1 MYGAFRH
8 DKPFEHATIIGTLRN
23 DLFGGMNSIVKSYPS
38 RFKAGMEDTYCLMD
52 SMVALAATAVSFY
65 YNTYQP
71 LIMNVV

>member
-1 MYGAFRH
+1 
-8 DKPFEHATIIGTLRN
+8 
-23 DLFGGMNSIVKSYPS
+23 MNSIVKSYPS
-38 RFKAGMEDTYCLMD
+38 RFKAGMEDTYCLTD